1 MNAFNSFPKFSWGQ
15 VCAQESLST
24 FFPFHQNKY
33 QISLYHQYTFSWCI
47 LGWGGGGTGGVVWL
61 VVVFFGFP
69 NVNIT
74 FMDPDIVGFSYV
86 TSTQNMVCLS
96 PQRMHRYFQGEF
108 YFSGIHPSGSTAF
121 PCMLPLRFFY
131 CVLIHSS
138 VNRCRE
144 GSLW

>member
-1 MNAFNSFPKFSWGQ
+1 MCLGVIKYFFSIPPEQ
-15 VCAQESLST
+15 IPNKSLSSVYLFVVHFGLRGWWCRGCCLVGC
-24 FFPFHQNKY
+24 FFF
-33 QISLYHQYTFSWCI
+33 
-47 LGWGGGGTGGVVWL
+47 G
-61 VVVFFGFP
+61 GFP

-74 FMDPDIVGFSYV
+74 FMDPDIVKGFSYV

-96 PQRMHRYFQGEF
+96 PQGMHRYFQGEF